1 MRTMQMSA
9 AIESLFSVRAAD
21 SDWVNDAAR
30 CILRV
35 LGPSTADWWAVDW
48 HRTGERTTAGT
59 LAADSSMGMAMGSGF
74 PATTHVDLPA
84 RMARG
89 GGLTT
94 VTAAGL
100 WTEHARDFFSD
111 MRRGDAVA
119 VNVAQPDRGF
129 VVGRLLRKRAPH
141 PPGDRRLLAPVMRS
155 VSLAWRARKY
165 LALGPMEQVAD
176 AVFRPTGTVLHATSA
191 VKDRPALQALRAAV
205 VAREERRRTTGPSV
219 AGVALWSNLVEGRWS
234 LVDDHE
240 ESGQRYVLA
249 VRNDAYADVVAL
261 TRREALAV
269 DLAIRGRSAKECVD
283 ELGVSLS
290 AVYGLR
296 HGAAKKL
303 SVGSLADVVALG
315 RQLAGVQ
322 LTFTALGDQ
331 SLVAL
336 RMPAA
341 ISRLS
346 CLTPAEREVG
356 IDLLRALPQ
365 REIARRRG
373 RSLRTIANQV
383 ASIYRKLQVGD
394 RTEFVAHVKGGGRS
408 ALSVRLRDP

>member
-1 MRTMQMSA
+1 
-9 AIESLFSVRAAD
+9 
-21 SDWVNDAAR
+21 
-30 CILRV
+30 
-35 LGPSTADWWAVDW
+35 
-48 HRTGERTTAGT
+48 
-59 LAADSSMGMAMGSGF
+59 
-74 PATTHVDLPA
+74 
-84 RMARG
+84 
-89 GGLTT
+89 
-94 VTAAGL
+94 
-100 WTEHARDFFSD
+100 
-111 MRRGDAVA
+111 
-119 VNVAQPDRGF
+119 
-129 VVGRLLRKRAPH
+129 
-141 PPGDRRLLAPVMRS
+141 
-155 VSLAWRARKY
+155 
-165 LALGPMEQVAD
+165 MEQVAD